1 MNTRKFSLRSL
12 FGKLLGKRPAAAP
25 EPAAGSRKSTAARER
40 VRSGIEPLEGRIAPA
55 ILLNGHMLTYHDADG
70 DLVTVNFSKDIFDFS
85 TVSSGVLNAVFK
97 FTGTGGTHKEATDDG
112 PQQLQLMDLG
122 QVPVKVTN
130 GKTKSLVAGVS
141 FSISVEKN
149 PATGDGL
156 ANIGAIKAGGNALG
170 SVSIAGDLGQI
181 DAGVG
186 TVKMAIKSL
195 NVQSIGKFGT
205 TTQRP
210 GATPPTATDP
220 APSLESNI
228 IGKLGT
234 LTVVEDV
241 QGYIHVVDATRIVN
255 NQAVITG
262 RGSIGKIVVG
272 GSLLG
277 DATVGTASD
286 NTGRIDAAFDIGT
299 VSIGTDFMDGIRGG
313 SGKNSGLLKA
323 GHLIG
328 KVTVAGGIVGGA
340 GDSSGRIYSG
350 GNLDEVRVFGSI
362 TGDGPH
368 SGGVFAVGDIASVIV
383 SGRVIGGASSG
394 SGFIE
399 GLKNVGPVFIT
410 ADVLG
415 GDGAG
420 SGVIASGGALG
431 NVTIGGKLNG
441 GNGANSGAI
450 LGGQDPTKS
459 VRSLGD
465 VTLLGALIGS
475 DGDGSGAIRSGGAI
489 GNVKVGTALQTGLAM
504 QGGLGSLSGAIFAGG
519 SIGIIIVTGGIA
531 GGDGTGSASIQAHGL
546 IPAVTIFG
554 DLAGGT
560 GIGSA
565 SIVSHELASN
575 AKPVAGRIG
584 GVFMSGKLV
593 GSADRTALIQAD
605 GKIGNVSVGAIQGG
619 AGSYSGAI
627 VTGAGFVKPGA
638 TTSIRVNGLI
648 EGGAGDHS
656 GYIEIGGRLGSFA
669 AGGLTLASIRVA
681 NDLGSLT
688 VNGAVSDSIILA
700 RTEAAS
706 PGKSAPAI
714 GSVNIG
720 GNWTASVL
728 AAGVVAGNDGL
739 FGTAD
744 DRLIAAAHPG
754 KNIAAIA
761 KIAIGGIVEGT
772 SATSDHFGFIAQ
784 QIGSFSSNGSAL
796 ALTKAGGQ
804 TFELGTHGDTT
815 VREVVAV

>member
-1 MNTRKFSLRSL
+1 MTTRKFSFRSL
-12 FGKLLGKRPAAAP
+12 FGRLLGKRPAAAP
-25 EPAAGSRKSTAARER
+25 EPAPGSRKSTAARER

-55 ILLNGHMLTYHDADG
+55 ILLNGHMLTYHDSDG

-97 FTGTGGTHKEATDDG
+97 FTGTGGAHKEATDDG

-130 GKTKSLVAGVS
+130 GKLKSLVAGVS

-156 ANIGAIKAGGNALG
+156 ANIGAIKAGSNALG

-195 NVQSIGKFGT
+195 NVQSIGKFGA

-228 IGKLGT
+228 IGKLGK
-234 LTVVEDV
+234 LTVVEDM
-241 QGYIHVVDATRIVN
+241 QGYIHVVDATRTAN
-255 NQAVITG
+255 NQIFVTG

-277 DATVGTASD
+277 DATIATASD
-286 NTGRIDAAFDIGT
+286 NTGRIDASFDIGK

-313 SGKNSGLLKA
+313 GGKNSGLLKA
-323 GHLIG
+323 GHAIG
-328 KVTVAGGIVGGA
+328 KVTVAGGIIGGT
-340 GDSSGRIYSG
+340 GDSSGRIDSG
-350 GNLDEVRVFGSI
+350 GNLNEVRVFGSI

-383 SGRVIGGASSG
+383 GGRVVGGASSG

-415 GDGAG
+415 GAGAG
-420 SGVIASGGALG
+420 SGVIASGGTLG

-465 VTLLGALIGS
+465 VTVLGALIGS

-489 GNVKVGTALQTGLAM
+489 GNVKIGTALQSGLAM
-504 QGGLGSLSGAIFAGG
+504 HGGVGSLSGAIFAGG
-519 SIGIIIVTGGIA
+519 AIKGITVSRGVA
-531 GGDGTGSASIQAHGL
+531 GDDGDGSASIQSHGL
-546 IPAVTIFG
+546 IGTVAITGDVTG
-554 DLAGGT
+554 GAGA
-560 GIGSA
+560 GSA
-565 SIVSHELASN
+565 SILSHELVSSAH
-575 AKPVAGRIG
+575 PVAGEIG
-584 GVFMSGKLV
+584 SVSISGKLS
-593 GSADRTALIQAD
+593 GSTDRTALIQAD
-605 GKIGNVSVGAIQGG
+605 GKIGKISVGAIQGG
-619 AGSYSGAI
+619 TGSYSGAI
-627 VTGAGFVKPGA
+627 VSGAGFVKPGA
-638 TTSIRVNGLI
+638 TASITVSGLV

-656 GYIEIGGRLGSFA
+656 GYIEIGGRLGSFT

-681 NDLGSLT
+681 HDLGSLT
-688 VNGAVSDSIILA
+688 VNGLVSDSIILA
-700 RTEAAS
+700 RSEGAS
-706 PGKSAPAI
+706 AGTSAPAI
-714 GSVNIG
+714 GSVNVG

-739 FGTAD
+739 FGTSD

-754 KNIAAIA
+754 KNIATIA
-761 KIAIGGIVEGT
+761 KIVIGGIVEGT
-772 SATSDHFGFIAQ
+772 SATGDHFGFVAQ
-784 QIGSFSSNGSAL
+784 QIGSFSSNGIAF